1 MLCAGRRF
9 NVTRTLTNSLDI
21 LTYIIFKLLYMSNC
35 GNNNGYPCASGLCKE
50 SLATTMKRINK
61 KVRLDS
67 SQHIFKK
74 KNAAIVKDSDN
85 KTPSLQISTRAGIR
99 GNKLRAENYGK
110 NGSQQRKGVDKKH
123 GSYERYLGKIVGS
136 VIRSEPL
143 VVRTAEIGQ
152 PRSRTGTSCGC
163 GKETAPKLPT
173 ECCGAVNI
181 VSSLNLWLPAPTV
194 GYIKTDFTL
203 TAPPAVGEIIATQ
216 YTKGWQYSC
225 CSKFILDATVGG
237 LPVMGVVNYETG
249 GVQRIVV
256 WIKGAAQATS
266 PPPLPLGILTNYT
279 TGITTNLTLPVVIA
293 TLPTS
298 VGNFTQYF
306 YNIGGAPR
314 INKGDFFTIKYD

>member
-1 MLCAGRRF
+1 
-9 NVTRTLTNSLDI
+9 
-21 LTYIIFKLLYMSNC
+21 MSNC

-74 KNAAIVKDSDN
+74 KSAAIVKDSDN

-99 GNKLRAENYGK
+99 GNQLRAENYGK
-110 NGSQQRKGVDKKH
+110 NGSQQRKGVNKKH
-123 GSYERYLGKIVGS
+123 GSYERYIGKIVGS
-136 VIRSEPL
+136 IIRSEPL
-143 VVRTAEIGQ
+143 VIRTAEIGQ

-173 ECCGAVNI
+173 ECCGAVSI
-181 VSSLNLWLPAPTV
+181 VSSEGNWLPAPTA

-203 TAPPAVGEIIATQ
+203 LPPPFPPPSVGEIIATQ

-225 CSKFILDATVGG
+225 CSNFILDATVGG

-249 GVQRIVV
+249 LPLVQRIVV
-256 WIKGAAQATS
+256 WIKGAAQATT
-266 PPPLPLGILTNYT
+266 PPSFPLGILTNYT
-279 TGITTNLTLPVVIA
+279 TGITTNLTAPVVIA
-293 TLPTS
+293 QLPTS
-298 VGNFTQYF
+298 LGNFTQYF

-314 INKGDFFTIKYD
+314 INVGDFFTIKYD